1 MQRSESKALAGRKL
15 DVAVWLQAPARTR
28 EKIRNCSW
36 ARGGCDSSVYRTGVS
51 VQEAQT
57 YVGKAPTTRVTD
69 LVGLIRAEYN
79 EMPGLCLTRAQ
90 AQRLW
95 LLEAD
100 VCDNVLRAMVDAGFL
115 RLTAGGYVR
124 G

>member
-1 MQRSESKALAGRKL
+1 MQDLQTYTTVNAAGR
-15 DVAVWLQAPARTR
+15 
-28 EKIRNCSW
+28 
-36 ARGGCDSSVYRTGVS
+36 
-51 VQEAQT
+51 
-57 YVGKAPTTRVTD
+57 VTE
-69 LVGLIRAEYN
+69 LVGRIRAEYD

-95 LLEAD
+95 LLEPD
-100 VCDNVLRAMVDAGFL
+100 LCDNIFRAMVDAGFL

>member
-1 MQRSESKALAGRKL
+1 
-15 DVAVWLQAPARTR
+15 
-28 EKIRNCSW
+28 
-36 ARGGCDSSVYRTGVS
+36 VYRTEAG

-57 YVGKAPTTRVTD
+57 SVTRVPVTRVID

-95 LLEAD
+95 LLEPD
-100 VCDNVLRAMVDAGFL
+100 VCENVLCAMVDAGFL
-115 RLTAGGYVR
+115 RLTPGGYVR

>member
-1 MQRSESKALAGRKL
+1 M
-15 DVAVWLQAPARTR
+15 
-28 EKIRNCSW
+28 
-36 ARGGCDSSVYRTGVS
+36 
-51 VQEAQT
+51 QEAQT
-57 YVGKAPTTRVTD
+57 QGIRVPTTRVTE
-69 LVGLIRAEYN
+69 LVALIRAEYD

-95 LLEAD
+95 LLDAE
-100 VCDNVLRAMVDAGFL
+100 VCDNVLRVMVDAGFL

>member
-1 MQRSESKALAGRKL
+1 
-15 DVAVWLQAPARTR
+15 
-28 EKIRNCSW
+28 
-36 ARGGCDSSVYRTGVS
+36 

-57 YVGKAPTTRVTD
+57 FAAKGSLTRVTD
-69 LVGLIRAEYN
+69 LVGLIRAEYD

-95 LLEAD
+95 LLEPD

>member
-1 MQRSESKALAGRKL
+1 M
-15 DVAVWLQAPARTR
+15 
-28 EKIRNCSW
+28 
-36 ARGGCDSSVYRTGVS
+36 YRTGAQ

-57 YVGKAPTTRVTD
+57 LVPRGSARVTE

-95 LLEAD
+95 RLEPD
-100 VCDNVLRAMVDAGFL
+100 VCDNVLRTMVDAGLL
-115 RLTAGGYVR
+115 RLTASGYVR

>member
-1 MQRSESKALAGRKL
+1 M
-15 DVAVWLQAPARTR
+15 
-28 EKIRNCSW
+28 
-36 ARGGCDSSVYRTGVS
+36 
-51 VQEAQT
+51 QEAQT
-57 YVGKAPTTRVTD
+57 FVTKVPSTRVSD

-95 LLEAD
+95 RIEAE
-100 VCDNVLRAMVDAGFL
+100 VCDHVLRAMVDAGFL

>member
-1 MQRSESKALAGRKL
+1 MQE
-15 DVAVWLQAPARTR
+15 P
-28 EKIRNCSW
+28 
-36 ARGGCDSSVYRTGVS
+36 
-51 VQEAQT
+51 QT
-57 YVGKAPTTRVTD
+57 YGAYPPATRVSD
-69 LVGLIRAEYN
+69 LVGLIRAEYD

-95 LLEAD
+95 RLEPD

>member
-1 MQRSESKALAGRKL
+1 MQEG
-15 DVAVWLQAPARTR
+15 P
-28 EKIRNCSW
+28 
-36 ARGGCDSSVYRTGVS
+36 
-51 VQEAQT
+51 T
-57 YVGKAPTTRVTD
+57 YVTNVPATRVTD
-69 LVGLIRAEYN
+69 LVGLIRAEYQ

-95 LLEAD
+95 LLEPEM
-100 VCDNVLRAMVDAGFL
+100 CDNVLRAMVDAGFL